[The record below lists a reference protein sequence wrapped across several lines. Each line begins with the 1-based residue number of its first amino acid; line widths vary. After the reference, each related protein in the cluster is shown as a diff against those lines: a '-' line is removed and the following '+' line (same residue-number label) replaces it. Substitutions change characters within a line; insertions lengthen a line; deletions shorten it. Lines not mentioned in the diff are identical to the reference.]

1 MTQLVDHCDVLVHE
15 MSYGPLITDMDR
27 KVLKQN
33 VTNWKQ
39 IQKEQL
45 EKEKNKQRWEDI
57 KTRTRLWMHSD
68 AEMVGTFASSVHAK
82 KLVVTHFSSRYDT
95 SENSEWKMCFL
106 IAEQVKEYYQGRV
119 DVAVDGLSYTV
130 CSVC

>member
-57 KTRTRLWMHSD
+57 KTRTRLWMHSRCGD
-68 AEMVGTFASSVHAK
+68 GGNVCVVCACEEARGYAFQLAIRHKREFGAE
-82 KLVVTHFSSRYDT
+82 
-95 SENSEWKMCFL
+95 
-106 IAEQVKEYYQGRV
+106 
-119 DVAVDGLSYTV
+119 DVLLNR
-130 CSVC
+130 

>member
-1 MTQLVDHCDVLVHE
+1 

-33 VTNWKQ
+33 VTHWKQ

-95 SENSEWKMCFL
+95 SENLERKMCFL
-106 IAEQVKEYYQGRV
+106 IAEQVKEYYQACRRCCGWT
-119 DVAVDGLSYTV
+119 LLH
-130 CSVC
+130 SVLCLLKKHSIPLPLTPE